1 MNSSKLTK
9 QEKKEK
15 LLAARAKV
23 KYWCS
28 KTYNSKISKSSKGK
42 RSNTSYPNYSKP
54 HISHENVPPDS
65 LKESN
70 KKQALQVA
78 WKELETKKAQLEI
91 AIQLIKKK
99 IQSLS

>member
-15 LLAARAKV
+15 LLTARARAKD
-23 KYWCS
+23 WCH
-28 KTYNSKISKSSKGK
+28 KMYNNKISKSSKGK
-42 RSNTSYPNYSKP
+42 RNITSYPNYSKP
-54 HISHENVPPDS
+54 HISHEHIPPDS

-70 KKQALQVA
+70 KKQVLLVTL
-78 WKELETKKAQLEI
+78 KELETERSQLEI

>member
-15 LLAARAKV
+15 LLTAREKAKD
-23 KYWCS
+23 WCN
-28 KTYNSKISKSSKGK
+28 KTYNNKISKSSKGK
-42 RSNTSYPNYSKP
+42 RSFTSYSNYSKP
-54 HISHENVPPDS
+54 HTSHEHVPPES

-70 KKQALQVA
+70 KKQALLVA
-78 WKELETKKAQLEI
+78 LKELETEKAQLEI

-99 IQSLS
+99 IKSLP